1 LRRGNGWSE
10 RHRPSGRRGLCLA
23 TCTVDVSARSSVIK
37 RAAKWLG
44 LVCLALVAVVGLILA
59 GLHTPQGRG
68 YVLSKVT
75 DLLASRQIDF
85 RADQLRYNLLDLSL
99 DLRDVTIR
107 SPRGEADP
115 PFAVIGRL
123 QADLSLRALLRGRYV
138 LQSGSVE
145 RARVHYLVDEH
156 GDNLPRPPRDPNA
169 PDQPL
174 DYLVESL
181 DVTDA
186 VVRYENR
193 VQQLNVALPV
203 PSMTIRGDAAADRHT
218 VALTTRAGSVA
229 MAGRDLT
236 IDALTAEVIAG
247 EDDLEI
253 VSAQLDAANS
263 RLEVTGT
270 LRDFAAP
277 SVDARVR
284 ADIDVAAVADAA
296 ALQEPV
302 GGRLSMDATA
312 AGPLRTPTVD
322 ARVQGRDLAVRTLED
337 LALDGRLGYDGAR
350 RHVSADDLQLR
361 APWGA
366 LDGSGAVSI
375 DEGPSRLRLS
385 ARDLDLAAVMRAAN
399 LDQRVASQLDATAD
413 LRWPALDYAAAEGT
427 ADLSLTPT
435 RTRASR
441 QVMPVSGRVAVRGDG
456 RRLDANI
463 RQLRAA
469 GATVEGTVAI
479 VDRERLDGAVRLHAA
494 DIGGTVAAAEVF
506 LARPRDAFMSRRV
519 SGPVSVDARLGGT
532 VQRAT
537 AEASV
542 EAPALE
548 VDQAGTLALSARARY
563 TPEAVTLH
571 TADVAW
577 GDARAHA
584 EGVVGLEGRQPLDLR
599 FRVDALAV
607 PSLLALAGQD
617 PSVAAG
623 TLWLSGRAGGAVTAP
638 RAAATLQGRQL
649 SAAGEPLGRLD
660 ADVAVDGRQIVLRR
674 LVLDKPQEGGDGQL
688 TAHGSYDLE
697 SRAYAYEVRSAGLR
711 LTQATLPDGRPL
723 RGELAIAGE
732 GRGSVDSPSGRLDLT
747 MTGARLADH
756 DLGNISLD
764 AVAAEERVTLD
775 VLAERFGLTSK
786 AVVQLTETYP
796 AVVEARVDDLDLGRL
811 PVALQTPLEGRLSAT
826 ANASLPLT
834 DAARGNVDARVDAFE
849 GAWNAQPFALDG
861 PAELRLADE
870 RVTINRLRLTAQDS
884 SLEVRG
890 DLPLNVQRGEGEIA
904 IDARANLET
913 LARYAPAGTSVT
925 AGGDLA
931 LTGRLRGNLEFIDP
945 ELQLS
950 VANASVTT
958 PTLGAGVTNLNARAR
973 VGGGVATLE
982 ELTANWSAAAIE
994 ARASVPLDLLPE
1006 LPVAIPRRGGP
1017 AEFRAG
1023 IAGLD
1028 PASLPGAPEGLTGLI
1043 SVNTEG
1049 SASRPDLAS
1058 LTASLTFPELRVA
1071 FRDLTLEQQGAS
1083 TVRIAG
1089 GRAVIDRFSL
1099 AGSAGTLGAQGT
1111 VGLLEHRPVDVR
1123 VEGDFNTAAASSFT
1137 DAVHTEGRARLDV
1150 AATGTVA
1157 EPRLAGF
1164 LALEDVTVAVD
1175 EPEIVAQQLN
1185 ARVDLSGDRLTLTTL
1200 SAAVNGGTLTGSGGL
1215 AYRNGALDDVNVQL
1229 NTKDF
1234 AFDAP
1239 LDLRS
1244 LSDSTLVVTERGDD
1258 LLVSGKVLIRE
1269 AGLTG
1274 DINFDTGLL
1283 ATLDQP
1289 RSLDLTEERNPLL
1302 ERVAFN
1308 VQVQTTSPI
1317 LVDNNLARAEV
1328 RTSLRVLGSP
1338 YETGLT
1344 GTLTVAEGGEITLNE
1359 RRYEV
1364 ERATITFLEERRIA
1378 PSFDLRLNT
1387 SAGNYDVTLAVSG
1400 EPGDTETTLTSSPV
1414 LPEPDIMA
1422 LLVTGRTLEQ
1432 MRGEEG
1438 DIAKEQVLSYL
1449 AGRVGSQLGR
1459 GIEQAT
1465 GLSEVR
1471 LEPNLIA
1478 NEADPSARMTVA
1490 QELTD
1495 DLRLIYSTDLADSND
1510 QMWVARYDVTR
1521 RFQANAVRQPEG
1533 SYRVDFRHDVRF
1545 GGRPAPR
1552 RLPRTRPTVSTVE
1565 VAADDLTRET
1575 ALRDRFGV
1583 EAGDRFDYF
1592 AARDGV
1598 DRVTQALQEEGRL
1611 QARVRLDRVEQ
1622 GGAVALTLRVEPGP
1636 LVRLG
1641 YQGAQPPRKV
1651 DEEVRRQWSRGV
1663 FDAQRV
1669 GDATEALRA
1678 WLIGER
1684 YLQSTITHQVADAAD
1699 GSRQVTFAVTPGPRS
1714 EQIVLEFAGASAI
1727 DPSTLDSIIDEQDL
1741 EMDLFTDPV
1750 VPVELLEKYYREE
1763 GYLSADVEEPRYE
1776 FEGPVARAIL
1786 RVHEGPRFT
1795 ISDVSVRGNRVLA
1808 TDMLLAELPVTPGDP
1823 FLPRAVANALE
1834 RVRDLYWRRAYN
1846 DMRAEYSLVLDRAAG
1861 RVAVNFDISEGPQS
1875 VIADIRVA
1883 GNRKASDRLV
1893 TEQLEIE
1900 AGQPLDLA
1908 VLGRSRRNLYETGA
1922 FSLVDITREP
1932 VAKAAAAESVTT
1944 TSGSGDA
1951 AGGVEPGT
1959 TNGDEPQGVVSGA
1972 VKPVV
1977 VDVRL
1982 REVQPLQLR
1991 YGASY
1996 DTEHGLGGIVDLLNH
2011 NSLGK
2016 ARVLGLAARYDASV
2030 REGRVYFSQPAL
2042 RYWPVSTT
2050 ASVYYTEERNA
2061 ESELADPFN
2070 VDRFGVSVQQ
2080 ERTLGNRYVW
2090 NYGYRWER
2098 ARKFAALPDATGE
2111 RITVS
2116 PLTSTFTRE
2125 ARDEVLDASRGS
2137 FTSHGFSYSPT
2148 WLGADA
2154 SYIKYYGQYAHY
2166 FPLEPERRKRFT
2178 NEILRPRFV
2187 YATGVRLGLAHGFGD
2202 RVPETERFY
2211 AGGSNTLRGFEQ
2223 NAVGPIGPDRIPTG
2237 GEALLV
2243 FNNEVRVPLFRIV
2256 DGVGFVDIGN
2266 VFDRFSDF
2274 DITDLR
2280 ETAGV
2285 GIRVRT
2291 PWFLVRGDYG
2301 FVLDQRPGERRSRF
2315 YFSIGQA
2322 F

>member
-1 LRRGNGWSE
+1 MSASR
-10 RHRPSGRRGLCLA
+10 
-23 TCTVDVSARSSVIK
+23 DQARSP
-37 RAAKWLG
+37 RALTRIAKWLA
-44 LVCLALVAVVGLILA
+44 LICLALVALAGLILA

-85 RADQLRYNLLDLSL
+85 RADQLRYNLFDLSL

-107 SPRGEADP
+107 SPRGAADP

-123 QADLSLRALLRGRYV
+123 RADLSLRALLRGRYV
-138 LQSGSVE
+138 VQSGSVE
-145 RARVHYLVDEH
+145 RARIHYLVDEN
-156 GDNLPRPPRDPNA
+156 GDNLPRPPRDPDA

-174 DYLVESL
+174 DYLVASL

-193 VQQLNVALPV
+193 VQQLSALLPV
-203 PSMTIRGDAAADRHT
+203 PSMRVRGDAVTDRHT
-218 VALTTRAGSVA
+218 LTLTTRDGR
-229 MAGRDLT
+229 MTTGGRDVNV
-236 IDALTAEVIAG
+236 DALTAEVVAG

-253 VSAQLDAANS
+253 VSARLDAASS

-277 SVDARVR
+277 TVDARVR
-284 ADIDVAAVADAA
+284 ADVDVAAVADAA

-302 GGRLSMDATA
+302 GGRLSVDAA
-312 AGPLRTPTVD
+312 ATGPLRTPTVD

-350 RHVSADDLQLR
+350 RHVSADDLRLR

-366 LDGSGAVSI
+366 LDASGAVAI
-375 DEGPSRLRLS
+375 DAGPSRLRLS
-385 ARDLDLAAVMRAAN
+385 ARDLDLAAVMGASN
-399 LDQRVASQLDATAD
+399 LDQRVASRLDATAD
-413 LRWPALDYAAAEGT
+413 LRWPSLDYAAAEGT
-427 ADLSLTPT
+427 AELSLTPT
-435 RTRASR
+435 RSRASR

-456 RRLDANI
+456 RRLDAAV

-469 GATVEGTVAI
+469 GATVDGTVAI
-479 VDRERLDGAVRLHAA
+479 IGRQRLDGTVRLQAP
-494 DIGGTVAAAEVF
+494 DIGATAAAAEVF
-506 LARPRDAFMSRRV
+506 LARPPNTFMSQRV
-519 SGPVSVDARLGGT
+519 SGPVSVDARLGGS
-532 VQRAT
+532 VSRAT

-542 EAPALE
+542 EAPSLE
-548 VDQAGTLALSARARY
+548 VGQAGTLALSARARY
-563 TPEAVTLH
+563 APEALTLH
-571 TADVAW
+571 TADLAW
-577 GDARAHA
+577 GDARARA
-584 EGVVGLEGRQPLDLR
+584 DGVVGLEGRQPLDLR

-617 PSVAAG
+617 PSVASG
-623 TLWLSGRAGGAVTAP
+623 TLWLSGSAGGTVTTP
-638 RAAATLQGRQL
+638 RAAATVQARQL
-649 SAAGEPLGRLD
+649 GAAGEPLGTLD
-660 ADVAVDGRQIVLRR
+660 ADVALDGRQVVLRR

-688 TAHGSYDLE
+688 TARGSYELD
-697 SRAYAYEVRSAGLR
+697 SRAYEYQMRSDGLR
-711 LTQATLPDGRPL
+711 LTHATLPDGRPV
-723 RGELAIAGE
+723 RGELAIDGE
-732 GRGSVDSPSGRLDLT
+732 GRGSVDAPAGRLDVT
-747 MTGARLADH
+747 VNGARLAGH
-756 DLGNISLD
+756 DLGDISLD
-764 AVAAEERVTLD
+764 AVAADQRVTLD
-775 VLAERFGLTSK
+775 LLAERFGLTSK
-786 AVVQLTETYP
+786 AVVQLTKAYP
-796 AVVEARVDDLDLGRL
+796 AVIEARVDDFDLARL

-826 ANASLPLT
+826 ANASMPLT
-834 DAARGNVDARVDAFE
+834 EATRAIVDARVDAFE

-861 PAELRLADE
+861 PAQFRYADE
-870 RVTINRLRLTAQDS
+870 RVAIDRLRLTAQDS

-890 DLPLNVQRGEGEIA
+890 TLPLNVRRGEGEVT

-913 LARYAPAGTSVT
+913 LARYAPAGTLVT

-958 PTLGAGVTNLNARAR
+958 PALGAGVTNLDARAR

-982 ELTANWSAAAIE
+982 ALTASWSAAAIE

-1006 LPVAIPRRGGP
+1006 LPVAIPRRGGS
-1017 AEFRAG
+1017 AEFRAA

-1043 SVNTEG
+1043 SVNAEG

-1071 FRDLTLEQQGAS
+1071 FRDLTLEQQGPS
-1083 TVRIAG
+1083 TLLVAG
-1089 GRAVIDRFSL
+1089 GRAVIERFSL
-1099 AGSAGTLGAQGT
+1099 AGSAGTLGARGT
-1111 VGLLEHRPVDVR
+1111 VGLLDERAVDVR
-1123 VEGDFNTAAASSFT
+1123 VEGDFNTAAAASFT
-1137 DAVHTEGRARLDV
+1137 DAMHTEGRARLDV
-1150 AATGTVA
+1150 AATGTMA

-1185 ARVDLSGDRLTLTTL
+1185 ARVDLSGDRLTLTAL
-1200 SAAVNGGTLTGSGGL
+1200 SASVNGGTLTGSGGL
-1215 AYRNGALDDVNVQL
+1215 AYRNGALDDVNVEL

-1244 LSDSTLVVTERGDD
+1244 LSDGTLVLTERGDD
-1258 LLVSGKVLIRE
+1258 LLVSGTVLIRE

-1308 VQVQTTSPI
+1308 VQVQTASPI

-1328 RTSLRVLGSP
+1328 RADLRVLGSP

-1344 GTLTVAEGGEITLNE
+1344 GALTVAEGGEVTLNE

-1400 EPGDTETTLTSSPV
+1400 EPGDTETTLTSSPA

-1478 NEADPSARMTVA
+1478 NEADPSARLTVA

-1521 RFQANAVRQPEG
+1521 RFQTNAVRQPEG

-1552 RLPRTRPTVSTVE
+1552 RLPRTRPTVSAVDV
-1565 VAADDLTRET
+1565 VAGGGLDEAT
-1575 ALRDRFGV
+1575 LRDRFGV
-1583 EAGDRFDYF
+1583 EAGDGFDYF

-1598 DRVTQALQEEGRL
+1598 DRVQRALQEQGRL
-1611 QARVRLDRVEQ
+1611 QARARLDRDEQ

-1636 LVRLG
+1636 LVRLV

-1651 DEEVRRQWSRGV
+1651 DEEVRRQWNRGV
-1663 FDAQRV
+1663 FDAQRA
-1669 GDATEALRA
+1669 GDAIEVLRG

-1684 YLQSTITHQVADAAD
+1684 YLQSAITHRIDAAAD
-1699 GSRQVTFAVTPGPRS
+1699 GARQVTFAVTPGPRS
-1714 EQIVLEFAGASAI
+1714 ETIELEFAGASAI
-1727 DPSTLDSIIDEQDL
+1727 DPGTLDAIIDEQDL
-1741 EMDLFTDPV
+1741 ERDLFIDPV
-1750 VPVELLEKYYREE
+1750 VAVELLEKYYREE
-1763 GYLSADVEEPRYE
+1763 GYLSADIEEPRYA
-1776 FEGPVARAIL
+1776 FDGPAARAIL
-1786 RVHEGPRFT
+1786 RVREGPRFT
-1795 ISDVSVRGNRVLA
+1795 VSDVSVRGNEVLS
-1808 TDMLLAELPVTPGDP
+1808 TDLLLGELPVRSGDP
-1823 FLPRAVANALE
+1823 FLPRAAANALE
-1834 RVRDLYWRRAYN
+1834 RLRDLYWRRAYN
-1846 DMRAEYSLVLDRAAG
+1846 DMRADYSLVLDRRAG
-1861 RVAVNFDISEGPQS
+1861 RVAVNFDVTEGPQS
-1875 VIADIRVA
+1875 VIAGIRVA
-1883 GNRKASDRLV
+1883 GNRKTSDRLV
-1893 TEQLEIE
+1893 GEQLEIE

-1932 VAKAAAAESVTT
+1932 VAAAATAGSAPTIIPGPDDAPGGGEPDATNGEEAQTGAE
-1944 TSGSGDA
+1944 GSGK
-1951 AGGVEPGT
+1951 
-1959 TNGDEPQGVVSGA
+1959 

-1996 DTEHGLGGIVDLLNH
+1996 DTERGLGGILDLSNH

-2016 ARVLGLAARYDASV
+2016 ARVIGLAGRYDASL
-2030 REGRVYFSQPAL
+2030 REGRVYFTQPAL

-2061 ESELADPFN
+2061 ESRLADPFN
-2070 VDRFGVSVQQ
+2070 VDRFGVSLQQ
-2080 ERTLGNRYVW
+2080 ERTLGNNYVW

-2098 ARKFAALPDATGE
+2098 ARKVAALPPATGD

-2137 FTSHGFSYSPT
+2137 FTSHGLSYSPT

-2154 SYIKYYGQYAHY
+2154 SYIKYYGQYFHY
-2166 FPLEPERRKRFT
+2166 VPLEPQRRKRFT

-2187 YATGVRLGLAHGFGD
+2187 YATGVRLGLARGFGG

-2211 AGGSNTLRGFEQ
+2211 AGGSNTMRGFEQ
-2223 NAVGPIGPDRIPTG
+2223 NAVGPIGADRIPTG

-2243 FNNEVRVPLFRIV
+2243 LNNEVRVPLFRIV
-2256 DGVGFVDIGN
+2256 DGVGFVDLGN

-2301 FVLDQRPGERRSRF
+2301 VVLDQRPGERRGRF

>member
-1 LRRGNGWSE
+1 
-10 RHRPSGRRGLCLA
+10 
-23 TCTVDVSARSSVIK
+23 VSASPRIIK
-37 RAAKWLG
+37 RLAKWLAV
-44 LVCLALVAVVGLILA
+44 VCLALVAVVGLILA
-59 GLHTPQGRG
+59 GLHAPQGRR

-85 RADQLRYNLLDLSL
+85 KADQLRYNLLDLSL
-99 DLRDVTIR
+99 DLRDVTVR
-107 SPRGEADP
+107 SPRGGSDP

-123 QADLSLRALLRGRYV
+123 QADLSLRALLGGRYV
-138 LQSGSVE
+138 VQSGSVE
-145 RARVHYLVDEH
+145 RARIHYLVDEH

-186 VVRYENR
+186 VIRYENR
-193 VQQLNVALPV
+193 VQQLTTLLPV
-203 PSMTIRGDAAADRHT
+203 PSMTIRGDAATDRHT
-218 VALTTRAGSVA
+218 VALSTRGGRVTTS
-229 MAGRDLT
+229 GRDVT
-236 IDALTAEVIAG
+236 VDALTAEVIAG
-247 EDDLEI
+247 EDDIEI
-253 VSAQLDAANS
+253 VSARVDAAGS

-277 SVDARVR
+277 SIDARVR
-284 ADIDVAAVADAA
+284 AEVDVAAAARAAD
-296 ALQEPV
+296 LREPLK
-302 GGRLSMDATA
+302 GRLSLEATA
-312 AGPLRTPTVD
+312 TGAVRTPKVD
-322 ARVQGRDLAVRTLED
+322 ARVEARELGVRTLES
-337 LALDGRLGYDGAR
+337 LALEGRLGYDGTR
-350 RHVSADDLQLR
+350 RHVSAHDLRLR

-366 LDGSGAVSI
+366 LDGSGAVSL
-375 DEGPSRLRLS
+375 DQGPSHLR
-385 ARDLDLAAVMRAAN
+385 ATTRDLDLAAVMRAAN
-399 LDQRVASQLDATAD
+399 LPQRVASRLDATAD

-427 ADLSLTPT
+427 ADLSLTPA
-435 RTRASR
+435 RSRASR
-441 QVMPVSGRVAVRGDG
+441 ESMPVGGRVAIRGNG
-456 RRLDANI
+456 RRLDAAI

-469 GATVEGTVAI
+469 GTTVEGTVAVI
-479 VDRERLDGAVRLHAA
+479 DRERLDGVVRLHASDIA
-494 DIGGTVAAAEVF
+494 DTAAAAEVF
-506 LARPRDAFMSRRV
+506 LGRPRDAFMSQRL
-519 SGPVSVDARLGGT
+519 SGPVNVDARLGGT
-532 VQRAT
+532 VRRAT
-537 AEASV
+537 ADASV
-542 EAPALE
+542 EAPALA
-548 VDQAGTLALSARARY
+548 VAQAGTLAVSARARY
-563 TPEAVTLH
+563 NPEAVTLH
-571 TADVAW
+571 TADVVW
-577 GDARAHA
+577 GEARAHA
-584 EGVVGLEGRQPLDLR
+584 DGVVGLEGRQPLDFR
-599 FRVDALAV
+599 FSVDALAV
-607 PSLLALAGQD
+607 PSVLALAGRD
-617 PSVAAG
+617 PSIAGGTLSLTGTAAG
-623 TLWLSGRAGGAVTAP
+623 TVAMP
-638 RAAATLQGRQL
+638 RAAATVHGRHL
-649 SAAGEPLGRLD
+649 TAAGEPLGTLD
-660 ADVAVDGRQIVLRR
+660 ANVEVENRQVVLRR
-674 LVLDKPQEGGDGQL
+674 LTLDKPQEGGNGQL
-688 TAHGSYDLE
+688 TASGTYGLDN
-697 SRAYAYEVRSAGLR
+697 RAYTYEVRSTDVR
-711 LTQATLPDGRPL
+711 LTHATLPDGRAL
-723 RGELAIAGE
+723 RGELAIKGE
-732 GRGSVDSPSGRLDLT
+732 GRGSVDSPAGRLDVA
-747 MTGARLADH
+747 MNGARLAEH
-756 DLGNISLD
+756 DLGDFTLE
-764 AVAAEERVTLD
+764 AAAADQRVTLD
-775 VLAERFGLTSK
+775 LVAARFGLISK
-786 AVVQLTETYP
+786 AVIQLAETYP
-796 AVVEARVDDLDLGRL
+796 ATVEARVANLDLAQL

-826 ANASLPLT
+826 ANASLPL
-834 DAARGNVDARVDAFE
+834 AEPARANVDARVDAFT

-861 PAELRLADE
+861 PAEFHLADE
-870 RVTINRLRLTAQDS
+870 RVTIERLRLTAQDS

-890 DLPLNVQRGEGEIA
+890 TLPMNVRRGEGEISVE
-904 IDARANLET
+904 ARANLET
-913 LARYAPAGTSVT
+913 LARYAPAGTSIS
-925 AGGDLA
+925 AAGDLA

-945 ELQLS
+945 ELQLAI
-950 VANASVTT
+950 ANASFTT
-958 PTLGAGVTNLNARAR
+958 PDLGAGITNLGARAR
-973 VGGGVATLE
+973 VGAGVATLE
-982 ELTANWSAAAIE
+982 ELTANWSAATIK
-994 ARASVPLDLLPE
+994 ARATVPLDLLPA
-1006 LPVAIPRRGGP
+1006 LPVEIPRRGGP
-1017 AEFRAG
+1017 AEFRAA
-1023 IAGLD
+1023 IAELD
-1028 PASLPGAPEGLTGLI
+1028 PAALPGAPEGLTGLI
-1043 SVNTEG
+1043 SVTTEG
-1049 SASRPDLAS
+1049 TASRPDLAA
-1058 LTASLTFPELRVA
+1058 LTASLSFPELRLA
-1071 FRDLTLEQQGAS
+1071 FRDLSLEQQGPS
-1083 TVRIAG
+1083 TVRVAD
-1089 GRAVIDRFSL
+1089 GRAVIERFTL
-1099 AGSAGTLGAQGT
+1099 AGSAGTLGARGS
-1111 VGLLEHRPVDVR
+1111 VGLLEQRPVDVR
-1123 VEGDFNTAAASSFT
+1123 VEGDFNTAAAASFT
-1137 DAVHTEGRARLDV
+1137 DAVRTEGRARMDV

-1157 EPRLAGF
+1157 EPRLDGF
-1164 LALEDVTVAVD
+1164 VTLEDVVVAVD
-1175 EPEIVAQQLN
+1175 EPEIVAEQLN
-1185 ARVDLSGDRLTLTTL
+1185 ARVELSGDRLTLTAL
-1200 SAAVNGGTLTGSGGL
+1200 SALVNGGTLTGSGGL
-1215 AYRNGALDDVNVQL
+1215 AYRNGAFEDVNVEL

-1244 LSDSTLVVTERGDD
+1244 LSDGTIVVTERGDD

-1328 RTSLRVLGSP
+1328 RANLRLLGSP

-1387 SAGNYDVTLAVSG
+1387 SASNYDVTLAVTG
-1400 EPGDTETTLTSSPV
+1400 EPGDTETTLTSSPT

-1422 LLVTGRTLEQ
+1422 LLVTGRTLEE

-1438 DIAKEQVLSYL
+1438 DVAKEQVLSYL

-1478 NEADPSARMTVA
+1478 NEADPSARLTVA

-1510 QMWVARYDVTR
+1510 QLWVARYDVTR
-1521 RFQANAVRQPEG
+1521 RFQTNAVRQPEG
-1533 SYRVDFRHDVRF
+1533 SYRLDFRHDVRF

-1552 RLPRTRPTVSTVE
+1552 RLPRSRPTVSAVE
-1565 VAADDLTRET
+1565 VVAEGGLAEAAVRE
-1575 ALRDRFGV
+1575 RFGI
-1583 EAGDRFDYF
+1583 EAGDTFDYF

-1598 DRVTQALQEEGRL
+1598 DRVQSALQEQGHL
-1611 QARVRLDRVEQ
+1611 QARVRLSREQ
-1622 GGAVALTLRVEPGP
+1622 QGDTVALTLRVEPGP
-1636 LVRLG
+1636 PVRLG

-1651 DEEVRRQWSRGV
+1651 DEEVRRQWNRGV

-1669 GDATEALRA
+1669 GDAVEVLRA
-1678 WLIGER
+1678 WLIADR
-1684 YLQSTITHQVADAAD
+1684 YLQAEITHQLADAAD
-1699 GSRQVTFAVTPGPRS
+1699 GTRQVTFAVTPGPRA
-1714 EQIVLEFAGASAI
+1714 ERIELEFAGASAI
-1727 DPSTLDSIIDEQDL
+1727 DPATLDAIIDEQDL
-1741 EMDLFTDPV
+1741 ERDLFVDPV

-1776 FEGPVARAIL
+1776 FQGATARAIL

-1795 ISDVSVRGNRVLA
+1795 ISEVSVSGNQVLS
-1808 TDMLLAELPVTPGDP
+1808 TDTLLGELPVRPGDP
-1823 FLPRAVANALE
+1823 FLPRAAASALE
-1834 RVRDLYWRRAYN
+1834 RLRELYWRRAYN
-1846 DMRAEYSLVLDRAAG
+1846 DMHADHSLVLDRAAG
-1861 RVAVNFDISEGPQS
+1861 RVTVNFDIEEGPQS

-1883 GNRKASDRLV
+1883 GNRKTSDRLV
-1893 TEQLEIE
+1893 DEQLEIA

-1932 VAKAAAAESVTT
+1932 QAADAEAPKALAASRGPAAAPSNGQPAPAA
-1944 TSGSGDA
+1944 DA
-1951 AGGVEPGT
+1951 G
-1959 TNGDEPQGVVSGA
+1959 

-1977 VDVRL
+1977 VNVQV

-1996 DTEHGLGGIVDLLNH
+1996 DTERGLGGIADLSNH

-2016 ARVLGLAARYDASV
+2016 ARVLGLAARYDASL
-2030 REGRVYFSQPAL
+2030 REGRLYFTQPAL

-2061 ESELADPFN
+2061 ESRLADPFN

-2080 ERTLGNRYVW
+2080 ERTLGNHYVW
-2090 NYGYRWER
+2090 NYGYRWES

-2154 SYIKYYGQYAHY
+2154 SYIKYYGQYFHY
-2166 FPLEPERRKRFT
+2166 VPLERERRKRFT

-2187 YATGVRLGLAHGFGD
+2187 YATGVRLGLARGFGG

-2211 AGGSNTLRGFEQ
+2211 AGGSTTLRGFEQ
-2223 NAVGPIGPDRIPTG
+2223 NAVGPIGAGRIPSG

-2243 FNNEVRVPLFRIV
+2243 LNNEVRFPLFRIV
-2256 DGVGFVDIGN
+2256 DGVGFVDVGN
-2266 VFDRFSDF
+2266 VYDRFADF
-2274 DITDLR
+2274 SFSDLR

-2285 GIRVRT
+2285 GVRVRT

-2301 FVLDQRPGERRSRF
+2301 VVLDQRPGERRGRF